1 MSATEIWI
9 VIVGMT
15 IVTAVTRALFLIGGE
30 RTVLPER
37 AQRALRYAPAAA
49 LVAVVLPDV
58 LETPAGLSF
67 ALSNHP
73 FYAALAGL
81 GWVFVAAQH
90 ARYDRRRNARLHR
103 VAPDLLMGRRS
114 GSPGAARLRRR
125 IAALRQYVGSGPR
138 SQIGGIRRRT
148 GQSAGW
154 IG

>member
-1 MSATEIWI
+1 MAAHPYRNRAREGDRVSATEIWL

-67 ALSNHP
+67 ALTNHP

-81 GWVFVAAQH
+81 GWF
-90 ARYDRRRNARLHR
+90 LW
-103 VAPDLLMGRRS
+103 RRS
-114 GSPGAARLRRR
+114 MLGTIISGMLVFTVLR
-125 IAALRQYVGSGPR
+125 ILF
-138 SQIGGIRRRT
+138 
-148 GQSAGW
+148 
-154 IG
+154 

>member
-81 GWVFVAAQH
+81 GWFC
-90 ARYDRRRNARLHR
+90 
-103 VAPDLLMGRRS
+103 G
-114 GSPGAARLRRR
+114 GAACSVR
-125 IAALRQYVGSGPR
+125 SSSECSSSPR
-138 SQIGGIRRRT
+138 C
-148 GQSAGW
+148 A
-154 IG
+154 